1 VATAVL
7 TAPAPPVGEVRF
19 WRPTGPVLL
28 TGLSVPAAWTRGGT
42 ATVGL
47 TLQNVSG
54 APQQVQLWW
63 DLSPLGS
70 QPAWAHAVG
79 GVDPQSLT
87 IPAGQT
93 TATVQPETVVEPP
106 GDYELTAWVHVASGK
121 SWVHSDGVM
130 SVSRVHIPAYDASV
144 VHPKPATR
152 IASIEQI
159 GAASTM
165 AHGAPT
171 SVKVLLVNA
180 SARPA
185 LLSVWWSLA
194 APGASGAGTY
204 PSAPLSVRLEA
215 GASKRVTV
223 DGVVAAPSGSY
234 ALQVWAHVQTPDGNF
249 VHADGAVFTRVVTVR

>member
-1 VATAVL
+1 V
-7 TAPAPPVGEVRF
+7 PP
-19 WRPTGPVLL
+19 
-28 TGLSVPAAWTRGGT
+28 AWTRGGA

-79 GVDPQSLT
+79 GVDPQTLT

-93 TATVQPETVVEPP
+93 TATMQPETVVEPP
-106 GDYELTAWVHVASGK
+106 GDYELTAWVHVAAGTA
-121 SWVHSDGVM
+121 WVHSDGVM

-144 VHPKPATR
+144 VHPNPATR

-165 AHGAPT
+165 SHGAPT

-180 SARPA
+180 RAQPA
-185 LLSVWWSLA
+185 VLSLWWSLA
-194 APGASGAGTY
+194 APGASGARTY
-204 PSAPLSVRLEA
+204 PSAPVSVQLKPGE
-215 GASKRVTV
+215 SKQVTV
-223 DGVVAAPSGSY
+223 DGVIAAPAGSY
-234 ALQVWAHVQTPDGNF
+234 ALQVWAHVQTPDGNL
-249 VHADGAVFTRVVTVR
+249 VHADGAAFSSVVTVR